1 MVLYFPAVSPPRNP
15 SGPFAEHAEE
25 CLFLSIIELP
35 LQSIQHFGF
44 VDQEFHRCNCPTLGF
59 DSDTGKPHQPVGDLV
74 LLVRRFEHLIV
85 ILAASKNRGRQCRES
100 PLTEALRQSFL
111 RDGSVRNSAY
121 SGLTPRLVLVEV
133 SRAAK
138 YCTTQKNWWT

>member
-1 MVLYFPAVSPPRNP
+1 VSSSLVTPGDGAVFSGGKPASK
-15 SGPFAEHAEE
+15 SLGPFAEHAEE

-44 VDQEFHRCNCPTLGF
+44 VDQELGF

-100 PLTEALRQSFL
+100 RLTEALRQSFL
-111 RDGSVRNSAY
+111 GDGSVRNSVC
-121 SGLTPRLVLVEV
+121 SGLTPSPRG
-133 SRAAK
+133 SK
-138 YCTTQKNWWT
+138 